1 MRLDDRVSQEG
12 WTQGRSV
19 PTIPE
24 ATFIA
29 GAAVQQA
36 YQASGVAA
44 QAAAQAE
51 FFQAQAYEAQGA
63 ASALHDHMVRRE
75 QEYQHAANA
84 LRTEAER
91 HVFHARSQAEEI
103 IRPSMSQTIRAEV
116 QGQAEAWATQQVQE
130 QVTNV
135 EMQASAALERQRQCM
150 LEQANAEMN
159 ARNLRIASLEE
170 QNARLL
176 EALGRHSPE
185 AHMATMTQLAR
196 ETLGDVSG
204 LTTPKSTIQR
214 TAPTT
219 EVTQVSFHL
228 QVCPRQ
234 VRLETAC
241 PTSMKSSRGS

>member
-1 MRLDDRVSQEG
+1 MRLDRVSQEG

-24 ATFIA
+24 TTFIA

-84 LRTEAER
+84 LRSEAER

-103 IRPSMSQTIRAEV
+103 IRDVEARMPSMAQTIRAEM
-116 QGQAEAWATQQVQE
+116 QGQAEAWATQQAHE

-135 EMQASAALERQRQCM
+135 ELQASVALERQRQYM
-150 LEQANAEMN
+150 LEQANVEMN
-159 ARNLRIASLEE
+159 ARNMRIASLEE

-176 EALGRHSPE
+176 EALGRQSPE
-185 AHMATMTQLAR
+185 AHMATMTQLASK
-196 ETLGDVSG
+196 EG
-204 LTTPKSTIQR
+204 R
-214 TAPTT
+214 TN
-219 EVTQVSFHL
+219 
-228 QVCPRQ
+228 R
-234 VRLETAC
+234 
-241 PTSMKSSRGS
+241 